1 MTVQVL
7 TACSLASFS
16 LADCTQS
23 LLGRRLE
30 VLSPQTLAALAGL
43 SSNSPLQAFPATSR
57 TPQARALRLAR

>member
-1 MTVQVL
+1 MACMQVL

-30 VLSPQTLAALAGL
+30 VLSPKTLETLPEEPKRVAEIE
-43 SSNSPLQAFPATSR
+43 
-57 TPQARALRLAR
+57 RAKKQ

>member
-1 MTVQVL
+1 ML

-30 VLSPQTLAALAGL
+30 ILSPQTLAALAGL
-43 SSNSPLQAFPATSR
+43 TSKSPLQEFPPACR

>member
-1 MTVQVL
+1 MQVL

-30 VLSPQTLAALAGL
+30 VLSPQSLAALAGL
-43 SSNSPLQAFPATSR
+43 TAKSPLQDFPAASR
-57 TPQARALRLAR
+57 NPQARALRLAR